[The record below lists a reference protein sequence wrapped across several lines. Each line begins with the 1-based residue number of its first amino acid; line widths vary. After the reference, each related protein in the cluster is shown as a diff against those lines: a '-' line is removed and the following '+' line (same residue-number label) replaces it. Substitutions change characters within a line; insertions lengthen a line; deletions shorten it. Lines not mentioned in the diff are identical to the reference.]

1 MQNIHLGKGA
11 LQSSTLAYG
20 CRRIAATSNPALLSS
35 DKEAA
40 GRAAVIAAYEA
51 GYTLFDLADIHGD
64 GACERLFGQVL
75 QAIPGM
81 RQRIVLAT
89 KCGIRRKGIPHSDS
103 PYRYDVSASHLVCSC
118 EESLQRM
125 NVDTID
131 LYLLHRPDYLCNP
144 HEVAGAFARLNQQ
157 GKVREFG
164 VSNFRPS
171 QLQALQQACPM
182 PLVVHQIE
190 ASLAHLDPFHDGTLD
205 QCLHQNIRP
214 QAWSP
219 LGGGRLVSSGPID
232 LHSPDHAQRI
242 HLRELLDLVARERGV
257 SRQVIAIAWLLK
269 HPARLQPIIGST
281 TPERIR
287 DAVHA
292 TSFELSRDEW
302 YRLLE
307 AALGQPLP

>member
-1 MQNIHLGKGA
+1 MQIIQLGTGS
-11 LQSSTLAYG
+11 LQTSPLAYG
-20 CRRIAATSNPALLSS
+20 CWRIAGTMSPALLSS
-35 DKEAA
+35 EKEDV

-51 GYTLFDLADIHGD
+51 GYTLFDLADIHGE
-64 GACERLFGQVL
+64 GACERIFGQVL
-75 QAIPGM
+75 KSMPGM
-81 RQRIVLAT
+81 RQRIVITT
-89 KCGIRRKGIPHSDS
+89 KSGVRRKGIPHSDS
-103 PYRYDVSASHLVCSC
+103 PYRYDVSASHLVRSC

-125 NVDTID
+125 QVDTID

-144 HEVAGAFARLNQQ
+144 HEVAGAFAKLNQA

-164 VSNFRPS
+164 VSNFRPA
-171 QLQALQQACPM
+171 QLQSLQQACPM

-190 ASLAHLDPFHDGTLD
+190 ASLAHLDAFHDGTLD
-205 QCLHQNIRP
+205 QCLQERIRP

-219 LGGGRLVSSGPID
+219 LGGGRLVDSGPID
-232 LHSPDHAQRI
+232 LHSPDHAHRI

-269 HPARLQPIIGST
+269 HPARIQPIIGST
-281 TPERIR
+281 NPERIR
-287 DAVHA
+287 DAVRA

-307 AALGQPLP
+307 AALGQRLP